1 MSEPAVSAGKLTKCF
16 GSFTAVDAID
26 FAIRAGECFGFLG
39 PNGAGKT
46 STMRMIYGFSPVTD
60 GELNVLGYD
69 VKTEIRSIKCRL
81 GVIPQEDNLDP
92 DLKVLQNLIVYARY
106 FDIKKAAAV
115 ARAHEVLEFVQLWE
129 RREEHI
135 RFLSGGMK
143 RRLTIGRALMNE
155 PEILIADEPT
165 TGLDPQARHLVW
177 QKLRQLQ
184 SEGVTLVL
192 TTHTMDEAAH
202 LCDRVAIMDQGKIL
216 DIGTPSELIDK
227 YVLPEVVEVRV
238 AVGRMEPLIMKL
250 QQLSL
255 EFDAVGDVAY
265 IYARQG
271 GEWETALSSEP
282 GVDRLVRRRA
292 SLEDVFL
299 KLTGRVLRD

>member
-1 MSEPAVSAGKLTKCF
+1 MNKPAVSAKKLTKRF
-16 GSFTAVDAID
+16 GAFTAVDGID
-26 FAIRAGECFGFLG
+26 FAIETGECFGFLG

-46 STMRMIYGFSPVTD
+46 STMRMVYGFSPITA
-60 GELNVLGYD
+60 GELCVLGRSVRTD
-69 VKTEIRSIKCRL
+69 IRSVKSRL

-106 FDIKKAAAV
+106 FDIKKAAART
-115 ARAHEVLEFVQLWE
+115 RAHEVLQFVQLWD

-143 RRLTIGRALMNE
+143 RRLTIGRALMNA
-155 PEILIADEPT
+155 PDILIADEPT

-184 SEGVTLVL
+184 SGGVTLVL
-192 TTHTMDEAAH
+192 TTHNMDEAAH
-202 LCDRVAIMDQGKIL
+202 LCDRVAIMDHGKIL
-216 DIGTPSELIDK
+216 DVGAPPELIDR

-238 AVGRMEPLIMKL
+238 VVGRMVALTEKL
-250 QQLSL
+250 QKLSL

-265 IYARQG
+265 IYAREG
-271 GEWETALSSEP
+271 GEWESTLSGQPE
-282 GVDRLVRRRA
+282 VDRLVRRRA

>member
-192 TTHTMDEAAH
+192 TTHNMDEAAH

-238 AVGRMEPLIMKL
+238 AVGRMEPLMMKL
-250 QQLSL
+250 RQLSL

>member
-1 MSEPAVSAGKLTKCF
+1 MSKSAVSAKRLTKRF
-16 GSFTAVDAID
+16 GSFTAVDRID
-26 FAIRAGECFGFLG
+26 FAIQTGECFGFLG

-46 STMRMIYGFSPVTD
+46 STMRMVYGFSPITA
-60 GELNVLGYD
+60 GELYVLGRSVRTD
-69 VKTEIRSIKCRL
+69 IRSVKFRL

-106 FDIKKAAAV
+106 FDIGRAAALK
-115 ARAHEVLEFVQLWE
+115 RAHEVLEFVQLWE

-165 TGLDPQARHLVW
+165 TGLDPQARHMVW

-192 TTHTMDEAAH
+192 TTHNMDEAAH
-202 LCDRVAIMDQGKIL
+202 LCDRVAIMDHGKIL
-216 DIGTPSELIDK
+216 DVGTPPELIDK

-238 AVGRMEPLIMKL
+238 AVGRMEALEETL
-250 QQLSL
+250 RRLSL
-255 EFDAVGDVAY
+255 EFDPVGDVAY
-265 IYARQG
+265 IYAREG
-271 GEWETALSSEP
+271 GEWESALSSRP
-282 GVDRLVRRRA
+282 GVDRLVHRRA

>member
-1 MSEPAVSAGKLTKCF
+1 
-16 GSFTAVDAID
+16 
-26 FAIRAGECFGFLG
+26 
-39 PNGAGKT
+39 
-46 STMRMIYGFSPVTD
+46 MIYGFSPVTD

-192 TTHTMDEAAH
+192 TTHNMDEAAH

-238 AVGRMEPLIMKL
+238 AVGRMEPLMMKL

>member
-165 TGLDPQARHLVW
+165 TGRDPQARHLVW

-192 TTHTMDEAAH
+192 TTHNMDEAAH

-238 AVGRMEPLIMKL
+238 AVGRMEPLMMKL

-265 IYARQG
+265 IYAHQG

>member
-192 TTHTMDEAAH
+192 TTHNMDEAAH